1 MSEKISLKSIKAYY
15 KDPKNQSVVDVGLFV
30 VLIIS
35 FHYLYLG
42 WQALD
47 YWPIKG
53 TIDKLMLW
61 AVDMAYN
68 QSCWLLENVFHLDL
82 TTVSDIRYI
91 STPNNEGGWA
101 RAIIAPEC
109 ASLKQWLHWLFL
121 MIIFPGPWKHKLWYI
136 PAGLVVV
143 EWTNVVRICGVIM
156 MQIPWPNSFH
166 IAHDYIF
173 KVFFYLIIFLMWVL
187 WVECFKNK
195 QKDKVKT
202 QNIASQN
209 DKDNST
215 TQQP

>member
-1 MSEKISLKSIKAYY
+1 MSEKFSIENIKAYC

-30 VLIIS
+30 LLIIS

-42 WQALD
+42 WQALG

-53 TIDKLMLW
+53 TIDKLMIW
-61 AVDMAYN
+61 AVDLAYS
-68 QSCWLLENVFHLDL
+68 QSCWLLENVFHLDI
-82 TTVSDIRYI
+82 TTMSDIRLI
-91 STPNNEGGWA
+91 ATPNNEGGWA

-121 MIIFPGPWKHKLWYI
+121 MLLFPGPWKHKLWYI
-136 PAGLVVV
+136 PVGLVVV

-166 IAHDYIF
+166 LAHDYIF
-173 KVFFYLIIFLMWVL
+173 KVFFYFIIFLMWVI

-195 QKDKVKT
+195 SVKT
-202 QNIASQN
+202 QDIAAPQENNQSN
-209 DKDNST
+209 K
-215 TQQP
+215 